1 MKIEE
6 ITNKE
11 VWEIKEIKIW
21 IFSKELMLEAIMNI
35 RDIKISRENN
45 LNHYHKNMFSKNFNN
60 IREWVS
66 KNILPY

>member
-21 IFSKELMLEAIMNI
+21 IFSKKLMQEATMNI

-45 LNHYHKNMFSKNFNN
+45 LNHYHKNMSSKNFNN